1 MSEEDQERFE
11 DYLELECYIEEL
23 QAGHVTHPPPVLT
36 LKQARIYRMLVLFR
50 TASPQGVQPRPEFTA
65 ALWARLEQRLQ
76 QPSKPQLFSFLCKKL
91 SKNSPRVSRRG
102 LLTGGVAV
110 AISLGMGAGIKWIA
124 EQIGNH
130 EGLKRTGSTDIGTH
144 TTYGPPLEAISTAW
158 HFVTTLELLDDGIR
172 RFTTDTIVGYVLRGG
187 GTNDGRKQ
195 GQIIALSAACT
206 HMGCLVQWHASD
218 REFHCPCHGGVF
230 TENGLVGK
238 SSSVRGF
245 LSPLPRLETK
255 VEDGNVYV
263 RVPLGRR

>member
-23 QAGHVTHPPPVLT
+23 QAEHVAHPPAVLT
-36 LKQARIYRMLVLFR
+36 LKQARIYRMVVLFR
-50 TASPQGVQPRPEFTA
+50 TASSQAVQPRPF
-65 ALWARLEQRLQ
+65 L
-76 QPSKPQLFSFLCKKL
+76 FLCKNL

>member
-23 QAGHVTHPPPVLT
+23 QAEHVAHPPAVLT
-36 LKQARIYRMLVLFR
+36 LKQARIYRMVVLFR
-50 TASPQGVQPRPEFTA
+50 TASSQAVQPRPEFTA
-65 ALWARLEQRLQ
+65 ALWVRLEQRLQ

-130 EGLKRTGSTDIGTH
+130 EGLTSTGSTDIGTH